1 MRHAALLAL
10 PLLLA
15 APTAA
20 AQPAPAAPYYDA
32 APMMAAMRPVYRGNL
47 ATLAN
52 VPRLDALPYYD
63 LALTLDPSGAR
74 YTLREEV
81 RFTNTSRAPMREL
94 VFRVYGNA
102 TRREGNAAPPVAFRS
117 GSCDGATCAVRSES
131 PSVIVVRPT
140 RPIPPN
146 GRLTVRMELDATLP
160 QIAANRTTIMAQGT
174 ESMSALGSSESG
186 GDYGLLARGDNITSL
201 ANFYPVLAR
210 RSGSQWVR
218 SDSGS
223 VGDFGSDD
231 LSNVHAVIDAPD
243 GWVVAA
249 SGTAVRADAAN
260 GRRRHEVM
268 APAVRDFAVMAGPTL
283 RVSTRRVND
292 VEVRSIYL
300 PEHQLAGTQALD
312 VAAASLAVF
321 EQRFG
326 PYPYVD
332 LDVVEAP
339 LVGGAGGVEFSGL
352 VTVASMF
359 YRGVSEAQSR
369 GANNNSGGGLGGLL
383 GGLSGLGSLGDPSAV
398 LGQMLPSMLEFV
410 TAHEVAHQYWH
421 GLVGSDSRDHPFIDE
436 SLAQWSAA
444 YYIETRYGAERA
456 RRDADMQVRMNYQF
470 MRMMNHADGAVD
482 RPASAFSNPMVYAGL
497 VYGKGPYLYNALRE
511 AAGDAAFFRAL
522 RRYVDTWRFRVAP
535 SNGFI
540 DALAAETPANAQ
552 RYRALARRWLRE
564 THGDQ
569 DLGQLDMGSL
579 IGNMLGGGNNGLP
592 PETQQILQQ
601 LGPLLQGGG
610 NGGDGGG
617 LGQILQGLQRQGAGQ
632 GNAPAR
638 RQGQTPGNGQGQ
650 AEPSQQELQQLLQQ
664 ALEGLG
670 GM

>member
-10 PLLLA
+10 PVVLA
-15 APTAA
+15 TATAA
-20 AQPAPAAPYYDA
+20 AQPAPYYDT

-47 ATLAN
+47 AQLAN

-81 RFTNTSRAPMREL
+81 RFTNTARAPLREL

-102 TRREGNAAPPVAFRS
+102 TRREGNAPAPVTFRS
-117 GSCDGATCAVRSES
+117 GSCDGATCTVRAES
-131 PSVIVVRPT
+131 PSVIVVRPS
-140 RPIPPN
+140 RPIAPN
-146 GRLTVRMELDATLP
+146 GRLTVRMELDAALP
-160 QIAANRTTIMAQGT
+160 QIAANRTTIMAQGM
-174 ESMSALGSSESG
+174 ESMSALGSSEG
-186 GDYGLLARGDNITSL
+186 AGDYGLLARGDNITSL

-210 RSGSQWVR
+210 RTGSQWLR
-218 SDSGS
+218 TDSGS

-231 LSNVHAVIDAPD
+231 LSNVHAVIDAPEA
-243 GWVVAA
+243 WVVAA

-359 YRGVSEAQSR
+359 YRGVTDAQSR
-369 GANNNSGGGLGGLL
+369 GGSNNGGGLGGLL

-444 YYIETRYGAERA
+444 YYIESRYGAERA

-482 RPASAFSNPMVYAGL
+482 RPASAFSNPVVYAGL

-511 AAGDAAFFRAL
+511 AAGDDAFFRAV
-522 RRYVDTWRFRVAP
+522 RRYVDAWRFRVAP
-535 SNGFI
+535 ANGFV
-540 DALAAETPANAQ
+540 DALAAETPANAS

-579 IGNMLGGGNNGLP
+579 IGNMLGGNANLP
-592 PETQQILQQ
+592 PETREILQH

-610 NGGDGGG
+610 NGGGG
-617 LGQILQGLQRQGAGQ
+617 LGQILQGLQRQGG
-632 GNAPAR
+632 GNGNHPPAR
-638 RQGQTPGNGQGQ
+638 RQGQGQG
-650 AEPSQQELQQLLQQ
+650 EPSQQELQQLLQQ

>member
-10 PLLLA
+10 PIVLA
-15 APTAA
+15 TATA
-20 AQPAPAAPYYDA
+20 SAQPAPYYDT

-47 ATLAN
+47 AQLAN

-81 RFTNTSRAPMREL
+81 RFTNTTRAPMREL

-102 TRREGNAAPPVAFRS
+102 TRREGNAPAPVSFRT
-117 GSCDGATCAVRSES
+117 GSCDGASCTVRAES
-131 PSVIVVRPT
+131 PSVIVVRPS
-140 RPIPPN
+140 RPIAPN

-160 QIAANRTTIMAQGT
+160 QIAANRTTIMAQGM
-174 ESMSALGSSESG
+174 ESMSALGSSEG
-186 GDYGLLARGDNITSL
+186 AGDYGLLARGDNITSL
-201 ANFYPVLAR
+201 ANLPCAR
-210 RSGSQWVR
+210 CRSGSQWLR
-218 SDSGS
+218 TDSGS

-268 APAVRDFAVMAGPTL
+268 ASVVRDFAVMAAPPARVDAPRERRRGALDLPPRAPDRRDAGP
-283 RVSTRRVND
+283 RRRRRVARGLRAAL
-292 VEVRSIYL
+292 RS
-300 PEHQLAGTQALD
+300 
-312 VAAASLAVF
+312 V
-321 EQRFG
+321 
-326 PYPYVD
+326 PYVD

-339 LVGGAGGVEFSGL
+339 LVGGAGGVEFGL

-359 YRGVSEAQSR
+359 YRGVTDAQSR
-369 GANNNSGGGLGGLL
+369 GGSNNSGGGLGGLL

-444 YYIETRYGAERA
+444 YYIESRYGAERA

-482 RPASAFSNPMVYAGL
+482 RPASAFSNPRRTRGSSTARDRTYKRAARGRGRRRSSAPCAGTSTR
-497 VYGKGPYLYNALRE
+497 GASGSRPPTASST
-511 AAGDAAFFRAL
+511 
-522 RRYVDTWRFRVAP
+522 RRDPR
-535 SNGFI
+535 
-540 DALAAETPANAQ
+540 
-552 RYRALARRWLRE
+552 
-564 THGDQ
+564 
-569 DLGQLDMGSL
+569 
-579 IGNMLGGGNNGLP
+579 
-592 PETQQILQQ
+592 
-601 LGPLLQGGG
+601 
-610 NGGDGGG
+610 
-617 LGQILQGLQRQGAGQ
+617 QRQLPRPRA
-632 GNAPAR
+632 AR
-638 RQGQTPGNGQGQ
+638 SARPT
-650 AEPSQQELQQLLQQ
+650 AIRTS
-664 ALEGLG
+664 ASSTWAR
-670 GM
+670 

>member
-10 PLLLA
+10 PIVLA
-15 APTAA
+15 TATAA
-20 AQPAPAAPYYDA
+20 AQPAPYYDT

-47 ATLAN
+47 AQLAN
-52 VPRLDALPYYD
+52 VPRLDALPCYD

-81 RFTNTSRAPMREL
+81 RFTNTTRAPMREL

-102 TRREGNAAPPVAFRS
+102 TRREGNAPAPVSFRS
-117 GSCDGATCAVRSES
+117 GSCDGATCTVRSES
-131 PSVIVVRPT
+131 PSVIVVRPS
-140 RPIPPN
+140 RPIAAN
-146 GRLTVRMELDATLP
+146 GRLTVRMELDAALP
-160 QIAANRTTIMAQGT
+160 QIAANRTTIMAQGM
-174 ESMSALGSSESG
+174 ESMSALGSSEG
-186 GDYGLLARGDNITSL
+186 AGDYGLLARGDNITSL

-210 RSGSQWVR
+210 RNGAQWVR

-223 VGDFGSDD
+223 VGDFGSDE

-283 RVSTRRVND
+283 RVSTRRVNE

-359 YRGVSEAQSR
+359 YRGVSEAQTR
-369 GANNNSGGGLGGLL
+369 GSNNSGGLGGLL

-444 YYIETRYGAERA
+444 YYIESRYGAERA

-470 MRMMNHADGAVD
+470 MRTMNHADGAVD
-482 RPASAFSNPMVYAGL
+482 RPASAFSNPVVYAGL

-511 AAGDAAFFRAL
+511 AAGDDAFFRAV
-522 RRYVDTWRFRVAP
+522 RRYVDAWRFRVAP
-535 SNGFI
+535 ANGFI
-540 DALAAETPANAQ
+540 DALAAETPANAG

-579 IGNMLGGGNNGLP
+579 IGNMLGGNANLP
-592 PETQQILQQ
+592 PETREILQR

-610 NGGDGGG
+610 DGGGG
-617 LGQILQGLQRQGAGQ
+617 LGQLLQGLQRQGAGD
-632 GNAPAR
+632 GNRPPAR
-638 RQGQTPGNGQGQ
+638 RQGQGQGQ
-650 AEPSQQELQQLLQQ
+650 SQGEPSQQELQQLLQQ